1 MKDGSMAT
9 INTRVASFPE
19 DQKASHARSLLEL
32 LWLSAIQMLKLTN
45 EADKTRRTLRRQRYA
60 SLLG

>member
-19 DQKASHARSLLEL
+19 DQKAPHARSLLEL